1 MARKRQARDVQDAE
15 VLSEV
20 EEVLRF
26 QGLQGARTVIEKL
39 EDDEGGRKR
48 LRIRAVF
55 GEGKKDCIYEV
66 LVEASGL
73 MGIYRTG

>member
-1 MARKRQARDVQDAE
+1 MQDAE

-26 QGLQGARTVIEKL
+26 QGLQGARTVIEGL

-55 GEGKKDCIYEV
+55 GEGKKDCFYEV
-66 LVEASGL
+66 LVEPNGL
-73 MGIYRTG
+73 MGIYRTA